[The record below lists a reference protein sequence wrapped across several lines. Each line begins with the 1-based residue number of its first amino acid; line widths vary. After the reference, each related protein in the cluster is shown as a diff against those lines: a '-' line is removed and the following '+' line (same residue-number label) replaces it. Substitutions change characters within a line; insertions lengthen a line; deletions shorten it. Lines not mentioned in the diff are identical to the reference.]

1 VRKLVHRLCIPLR
14 RDEYYS
20 KRSETVIVRYYER
33 LRARDRQGNVL
44 WEVSIGGTFH
54 VIERLKVVKVIDESS
69 VWTNRKLGWEH
80 VILSSK
86 VSQGYSIGKILY
98 TVLLR
103 STSRK
108 LQITAS
114 VVVSKNLSKYGNLII
129 VSL

>member
-1 VRKLVHRLCIPLR
+1 M
-14 RDEYYS
+14 
-20 KRSETVIVRYYER
+20 
-33 LRARDRQGNVL
+33 
-44 WEVSIGGTFH
+44 
-54 VIERLKVVKVIDESS
+54 KVIDESS